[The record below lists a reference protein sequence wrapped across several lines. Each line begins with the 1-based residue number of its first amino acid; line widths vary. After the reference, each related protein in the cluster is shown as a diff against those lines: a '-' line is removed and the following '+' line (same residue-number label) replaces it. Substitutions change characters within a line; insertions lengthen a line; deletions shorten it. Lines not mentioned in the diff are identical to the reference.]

1 MGKVPLP
8 AAVRG
13 SGGSGLAGPKSIVTA
28 LQIRKRMVRIWRGE
42 KYRVEAVA
50 GYTHKI
56 ISLWLQEIKL
66 AGCGPNRAPPRG
78 A

>member
-1 MGKVPLP
+1 VPLP
-8 AAVRG
+8 AAASLDQRSTEVD
-13 SGGSGLAGPKSIVTA
+13 SHTA
-28 LQIRKRMVRIWRGE
+28 LQIRKRMARIWRGK

-66 AGCGPNRAPPRG
+66 AGCGPNRAAPRG

>member
-1 MGKVPLP
+1 VGGGGGKS
-8 AAVRG
+8 ATA
-13 SGGSGLAGPKSIVTA
+13 SSGLARPKSIVTA